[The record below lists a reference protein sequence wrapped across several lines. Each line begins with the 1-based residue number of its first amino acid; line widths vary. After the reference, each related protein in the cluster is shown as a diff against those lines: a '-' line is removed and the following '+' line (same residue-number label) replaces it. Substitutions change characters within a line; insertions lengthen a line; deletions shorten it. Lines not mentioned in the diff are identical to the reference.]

1 MNGFFYGVALQWKL
15 DIRSKSLLVT
25 CYIIPLIFFLLMG
38 GIFTSVMPE
47 MRSTL
52 IQSMIVVS
60 VSMGAFIGL
69 PPSLIETYGSDI
81 KKVYKA
87 NGVPIY
93 LGLVTMF
100 LSAFVHL
107 MIACIVIVLFAPVLF
122 EAALLIQ
129 VPIFFLAL
137 AIYIIVSLS
146 IGSILGLII
155 KNQAKLT
162 MIAQLVFLPSIML
175 SGIMFP
181 IDFLPNFLKTI
192 GRIFPASWG
201 YLLMLDNG
209 FCLENLWYLIFVLFA
224 AVIVCGV
231 ILKKQNQR
239 ATFFR

>member
-1 MNGFFYGVALQWKL
+1 MSGFLYGVVLQWKL

-25 CYIIPLIFFLLMG
+25 CYIVPLIFFLLMG

-52 IQSMIVVS
+52 IQSMIVMS

-69 PPSLIETYGSDI
+69 PPSLVETYASDI

-87 NGVPIY
+87 NGVPLY
-93 LGLVTMF
+93 LGLATMF
-100 LSAFVHL
+100 LSAFIHL
-107 MIACIVIVLFAPVLF
+107 MLTCIVILLLAPVLF
-122 EAALLIQ
+122 EAAL
-129 VPIFFLAL
+129 PIHFAGFFPAL
-137 AIYIIVSLS
+137 AIYIMVSLS
-146 IGSILGLII
+146 IGSILGLIV

-181 IDFLPNFLKTI
+181 ADLLPDFLENV

-201 YLLMLDNG
+201 YRLMLDHG
-209 FCLENLWYLIFVLFA
+209 FQFENLWYFILVFCA
-224 AVIVCGV
+224 AVIACGML
-231 ILKKQNQR
+231 LKKQK
-239 ATFFR
+239 AK

>member
-1 MNGFFYGVALQWKL
+1 MNGFLYGAALQWKL

-25 CYIIPLIFFLLMG
+25 CYIVPLMFFLLMG

-47 MRSTL
+47 MGSTL
-52 IQSMIVVS
+52 IQSMIVMS

-87 NGVPIY
+87 NGVPIC

-107 MIACIVIVLFAPVLF
+107 MITCIVIVLLAPILF
-122 EAALLIQ
+122 EAALPAQL
-129 VPIFFLAL
+129 PFFFLAL
-137 AIYIIVSLS
+137 AIYTIVSLS
-146 IGSILGLII
+146 IGSILGLTV

-162 MIAQLVFLPSIML
+162 TIAQLIFLPSLML

-181 IDFLPNFLKTI
+181 VGLLPDFLEAI

-201 YLLMLDNG
+201 YRSMLDHG
-209 FCLENLWYLIFVLFA
+209 FCFENLWYLIVIFFA
-224 AVIVCGV
+224 AVIVCGIV
-231 ILKKQNQR
+231 LKKQK
-239 ATFFR
+239 AK

>member
-1 MNGFFYGVALQWKL
+1 MNGFLYGVTLQWKL

-25 CYIIPLIFFLLMG
+25 CYVVPLIFFLLMG

-52 IQSMIVVS
+52 IPSMIVMS
-60 VSMGAFIGL
+60 VSMGAFLGL
-69 PPSLIETYGSDI
+69 PPSLVETYGSDV

-87 NGVPIY
+87 NGVPLY

-107 MIACIVIVLFAPVLF
+107 MISCAIILLLAPILF
-122 EAALLIQ
+122 EAALPVQL
-129 VPIFFLAL
+129 PFFFLAL
-137 AIYIIVSLS
+137 VMYIIVSLS
-146 IGSILGLII
+146 IGSILGLVV

-181 IDFLPNFLKTI
+181 IDLLPDFLEAI
-192 GRIFPASWG
+192 GRLFPAFWG
-201 YLLMLDNG
+201 CRLMLENG
-209 FCLENLWYLIFVLFA
+209 FCFENLWYLIFIFFA
-224 AVIVCGV
+224 AVTVCGIV
-231 ILKKQNQR
+231 LKKQKEN
-239 ATFFR
+239 

>member
-1 MNGFFYGVALQWKL
+1 MNGFLYGAALQWKL

-25 CYIIPLIFFLLMG
+25 CYIVPLIFFLLMG

-47 MRSTL
+47 MGSTL
-52 IQSMIVVS
+52 IQSMIVMS

-87 NGVPIY
+87 NGVPVY

-107 MIACIVIVLFAPVLF
+107 MIACIVIMLLAPVLF
-122 EAALLIQ
+122 EATLPSQL
-129 VPIFFLAL
+129 PIFFLAL

-146 IGSILGLII
+146 IGSILGLVV

-181 IDFLPNFLKTI
+181 IDFLPDFLETT

-201 YLLMLDNG
+201 YRLMLDNG
-209 FCLENLWYLIFVLFA
+209 FCLENLWYLIVAFFV

-231 ILKKQNQR
+231 ILKKQKLK
-239 ATFFR
+239 

>member
-1 MNGFFYGVALQWKL
+1 MNGFLYGVALQWKL

-25 CYIIPLIFFLLMG
+25 CYIVPLIFFLLMG

-47 MRSTL
+47 MRNTL
-52 IQSMIVVS
+52 IQSMIVMS

-69 PPSLIETYGSDI
+69 PPSLIETYGSDV

-107 MIACIVIVLFAPVLF
+107 MVTCVVIVLLAPILF
-122 EAALLIQ
+122 EATLPAQL
-129 VPIFFLAL
+129 PIFFFTL

-146 IGSILGLII
+146 IGSVLGMII

-181 IDFLPNFLKTI
+181 IDLLPDFFEMT
-192 GRIFPASWG
+192 GRIFPATWG
-201 YLLMLDNG
+201 YRLMLNNG
-209 FCLENLWYLIFVLFA
+209 FCLENLWYLIFIFFA
-224 AVIVCGV
+224 AVIVCGI
-231 ILKKQNQR
+231 ILKKQK
-239 ATFFR
+239 AK